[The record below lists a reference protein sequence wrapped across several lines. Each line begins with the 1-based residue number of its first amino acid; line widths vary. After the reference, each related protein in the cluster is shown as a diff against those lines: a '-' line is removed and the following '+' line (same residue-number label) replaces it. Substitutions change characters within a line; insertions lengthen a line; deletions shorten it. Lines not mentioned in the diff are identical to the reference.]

1 MNETMMKKLAKPMIV
16 CATLIWGSTFFI
28 LKDAL
33 DNVDLMFLM
42 AFRFGFAAVLLGL
55 VFWKRWKTIDRS
67 YWWRGGLL
75 GLFMFLAY
83 SVQNYGLMDTTPG
96 KNAFFTAVYCVIVPF
111 LYWAVDRKRPS
122 RWNVLAALLSVTGI
136 GLVSWDGGLSLALG
150 DVLTLAAGFFLACHI
165 IAVAKFSEGR
175 DIFLLT
181 TLQFAM
187 IALMC
192 WVGTAITRGVPMDGL
207 PGSAWGVML
216 YLAIGSTAVALLF
229 QNVGQKYT
237 DPSSAAL
244 LLALEAPFGVMFS
257 VAFGAETPGGLM
269 YLGFGLI
276 FLAVVCSETQ
286 FQFLRRGAGKAGE

>member
-1 MNETMMKKLAKPMIV
+1 MNEAVLKKLAKPMIV
-16 CATLIWGSTFFI
+16 CATLIWGSTFFMI
-28 LKDAL
+28 KDA
-33 DNVDLMFLM
+33 VDDVEPMFML
-42 AFRFGFAAVLLGL
+42 AFRFSLAAVVLAVVFWRRWKDMDLRYLWQGAVLGLLLGAAY
-55 VFWKRWKTIDRS
+55 IIQ
-67 YWWRGGLL
+67 
-75 GLFMFLAY
+75 LF
-83 SVQNYGLMDTTPG
+83 GLMGTTPG

-192 WVGTAITRGVPMDGL
+192 WVGTAFTRGVPVDGL

-237 DPSSAAL
+237 DPASAAL
-244 LLALEAPFGVMFS
+244 LLSLEAPFGVMFS
-257 VAFGAETPGGLM
+257 VLFGAERPTPLM
-269 YLGFGLI
+269 YLGFCVI
-276 FLAVVCSETQ
+276 FTAMVCSETQ
-286 FQFLRRGAGKAGE
+286 FKFLRKRSAEPS